1 MATINVAVEAP
12 SGVPS
17 STPAFSISPAHL
29 AQLQPHTYA
38 LAHLQPS
45 PSSSRPSIRINGRTD
60 TQFRPASVSTGSL
73 THTNGGAVVRMG
85 DTAAVCGVRAEL
97 LRTDDIASWKVTS
110 ELSSRRAKRMKTE
123 DIGEKSDPDLVIDD
137 EDDDS
142 DIQSFNLLVPNLSL
156 STGCSPSIFASAP
169 PTALAQSLSHKLL
182 SLLHSSNLIRA
193 EDLRIW
199 YTPDPAKAP
208 ETTNEDIE
216 MDDGNDD
223 STQTTAKGPEV
234 KAFWTLYID
243 VLMVS
248 LAGNPF
254 DVAWAAVVAALKNT
268 KLPKAWW
275 DLESEKIL
283 CSDRVSEAKGL
294 RLRGMPISS
303 SFCVFEAHGMDD
315 WRRVFL
321 PFDQQKGK
329 GKKLD
334 GSVSNDADEAH
345 DKWVLADPDAFEESL
360 CPERLCVVVDV
371 TSSNSIA
378 KIVSLEKNGGFY
390 VGKEEMKDIV
400 SLATSRWNELKMV
413 LEG

>member
-1 MATINVAVEAP
+1 MATANLAAETSTGLP
-12 SGVPS
+12 SPV
-17 STPAFSISPAHL
+17 PAFSISPAHL
-29 AQLQPHTYA
+29 AQLQPHTYT

-45 PSSSRPSIRINGRTD
+45 PSSSRPSVRINGRTD
-60 TQFRPASVSTGSL
+60 AQFRPASVSTGSL
-73 THTNGGAVVRMG
+73 THTNGSAVVRMG
-85 DTAAVCGVRAEL
+85 DTAAVCGVRAEIL
-97 LRTDDIASWKVTS
+97 HTDDIASWKVTS
-110 ELSSRRAKRMKTE
+110 DSTSRSTKRRKTE
-123 DIGEKSDPDLVIDD
+123 NTGTISEPDLAIDNQ
-137 EDDDS
+137 DDNS

-169 PTALAQSLSHKLL
+169 PTALAQSLSQQLL
-182 SLLHSSNLIRA
+182 SLLHSSNLVCA

-199 YTPDPAKAP
+199 YTPDPVKTPQNASD
-208 ETTNEDIE
+208 DIE
-216 MDDGNDD
+216 MDDGGDN
-223 STQTTAKGPEV
+223 SVQATAKEPEV

-254 DVAWAAVVAALKNT
+254 DVAWTAVVAALRNT

-275 DLESEKIL
+275 DLESERVL
-283 CSDRVSEAKGL
+283 CSDRVSEARGL

-329 GKKLD
+329 GKKL
-334 GSVSNDADEAH
+334 GSPTSNDVDETY

-360 CPERLCVVVDV
+360 CPERVCIVVDL
-371 TSSNSIA
+371 TSPKSLV
-378 KIVSLEKNGGFY
+378 KIVKLEKNGGFY
-390 VGKEEMKDIV
+390 VGKEEMKEIV
-400 SLATSRWNELKMV
+400 NLATSRWNELKMV